1 MFGSLL
7 GTLAKFRQEESS
19 QKDKVI
25 KNFNLIPIFIKIYIL
40 IMKFVRK
47 KNEPKLNKD

>member
-19 QKDKVI
+19 QKEKVGL
-25 KNFNLIPIFIKIYIL
+25 KKKSYLRIL
-40 IMKFVRK
+40 FLGGSSSINCVS
-47 KNEPKLNKD
+47 

>member
-19 QKDKVI
+19 QKEKVG
-25 KNFNLIPIFIKIYIL
+25 L
-40 IMKFVRK
+40 K
-47 KNEPKLNKD
+47 KKMLSTDTFPWWF